1 MNTSEDP
8 EILFSS
14 TMRALLSEIDATVT
28 EESGRTIFQD
38 GNANF
43 NLQNVPLEVFPDV
56 TKPPICIHA
65 QHDLQAVQK
74 IPPISLKLPLL
85 PVPRPAIRATSE
97 LIIVHEDPPPNSR
110 IDQIESNFRLEIPRR
125 PADYVKIQRLVTNK
139 HALNLLQAFRAW
151 IQGQLREVVDYDV
164 SFDHISRNSDQHERN
179 VPQSFVR
186 QDLGSPTLIQQ
197 ISQRWSDE
205 IEMSGELHHQCPVD
219 VSRHA
224 PWETDAT
231 PTIRTQE
238 RSSFSIELM
247 NIDSEADE
255 TGNSEPALLDEP
267 DNLLERS
274 LVLSR
279 DARAGYIYRPSD
291 SACGIVVGIRS
302 YPRDMEPQGHETA
315 YQHKGTVDSVVCT
328 EAQECG
334 ESISVSLFRKHTLLC
349 LEIRGHSLPGTAG
362 INRKDMVSLP
372 QDQNSLASDLCV
384 IRTRS
389 SERPQQTDS
398 TNRMFFIVRD
408 IHNT

>member
-125 PADYVKIQRLVTNK
+125 PADYVKIQRRVTNE

-151 IQGQLREVVDYDV
+151 IQGQLREVVDYAV

-186 QDLGSPTLIQQ
+186 QDLGSPT
-197 ISQRWSDE
+197 
-205 IEMSGELHHQCPVD
+205 
-219 VSRHA
+219 
-224 PWETDAT
+224 
-231 PTIRTQE
+231 IRTQE
-238 RSSFSIELM
+238 QSSFSIELM
-247 NIDSEADE
+247 NIDSEADK

-267 DNLLERS
+267 ANLLER
-274 LVLSR
+274 
-279 DARAGYIYRPSD
+279 D

-302 YPRDMEPQGHETA
+302 YPRDMKPQGHETA